1 MAAVAAMPDAL
12 TLADVQVA
20 EVDIMAE
27 RVQVVADAQ
36 AVAADIQVAADAQV
50 VAADAQAAADPDNR

>member
-20 EVDIMAE
+20 VVDIMAE

-36 AVAADIQVAADAQV
+36 AVVAGIPVAGDIQAADIPAV
-50 VAADAQAAADPDNR
+50 ADPDNR